1 MKHKLFKRSR
11 GMALAA
17 ALFFGVTAVS
27 LGAFSRSVSAE
38 ETQASGEAAQEA
50 VKEDIAL
57 TGQIRSCKVTADK
70 QNVEIAFSTSGDTA
84 GTDGKV
90 YIFEQQTYENS
101 LDGRTDY
108 IASADALISSSAQ
121 VPLNFGSTADRL
133 YSKFVLAAYDG
144 TEDKAISE
152 PH

>member
-1 MKHKLFKRSR
+1 M
-11 GMALAA
+11 
-17 ALFFGVTAVS
+17 
-27 LGAFSRSVSAE
+27 
-38 ETQASGEAAQEA
+38 
-50 VKEDIAL
+50 
-57 TGQIRSCKVTADK
+57 
-70 QNVEIAFSTSGDTA
+70 
-84 GTDGKV
+84 GKV

-144 TEDKAISE
+144 TEYKAISE
-152 PH
+152 PHYLPILRQWPKIRKHSRIL